1 MDHLIVEF
9 AGNFA
14 MCSSFALAGLADT
27 EYQKPGALAVGF
39 ENVAGLAD
47 EIGDIYGGQR
57 IGAFE
62 HQRVARN
69 ELAEHL
75 AGLERGEG
83 ATQSAQIERL
93 FGHGSSPARIEQR
106 VKGACLTAAR
116 VAAKVR
122 RRRIQCTSP
131 RESRVTCGGLRSRL
145 ALFCRFHRPVRRRS
159 CAGTAARCGR
169 WRSRPTARPRS
180 RGASIKRRLF
190 GRLPAKRPSRCCA
203 SMTARSMPR
212 SCSRTAAPPP
222 PARTGAS

>member
-9 AGNFA
+9 AGGFA
-14 MCSSFALAGLADT
+14 MCSSFAPAGLADT

-47 EIGDIYGGQR
+47 EIGNVDGGQR

-75 AGLERGEG
+75 ARLERGEG

-93 FGHGSSPARIEQR
+93 FGHGSSPARIAQR

-116 VAAKVR
+116 VAAQGR
-122 RRRIQCTSP
+122 SRRIQCTSP
-131 RESRVTCGGLRSRL
+131 GESRVMWRL
-145 ALFCRFHRPVRRRS
+145 AI
-159 CAGTAARCGR
+159 AACIIL
-169 WRSRPTARPRS
+169 SLS
-180 RGASIKRRLF
+180 
-190 GRLPAKRPSRCCA
+190 
-203 SMTARSMPR
+203 
-212 SCSRTAAPPP
+212 
-222 PARTGAS
+222 